1 MGNNP
6 DINPNGYRFLDFLD
20 SCNLRHINGEC
31 RVPGQLESKIC
42 QGLWTR
48 QRANTRSVVDYA
60 GVSAEDVGSV
70 LSMTVDDVG
79 AMGGDSD
86 HNCFGPKG

>member
-6 DINPNGYRFLDFLD
+6 DVNPNGYRFLDFLD

-31 RVPGQLESKIC
+31 WVSGQLESKIC
-42 QGLWTR
+42 RGLWTR
-48 QRANTRSVVDYA
+48 QWANFRLIVDYA

-79 AMGGDSD
+79 TLGGDSD
-86 HNCFGPKG
+86 HN